1 MDGHVSLYA
10 TYNRSGSRSLTKV
23 TKTGTNDSARPNTA
37 VTGYHGEADVGLLE
51 CGSVV
56 GAVAG
61 DRDHLAVVSQL
72 AVNDTLHQS
81 VLVLRRRPSQHS
93 QPRPHRVKLGR
104 VHLLQYNN
112 TILKLLSVR

>member
-1 MDGHVSLYA
+1 MAPLLHRA
-10 TYNRSGSRSLTKV
+10 AI

-56 GAVAG
+56 GTIAG

-72 AVNDTLHQS
+72 AVNDALHQR

-104 VHLLQYNN
+104 VHILQ
-112 TILKLLSVR
+112 TTRHPRTQTDRRS